1 MLGIIGLLMFLTTT
15 KDWRGKRELSL
26 DDSLHILENPQ
37 SFGDL
42 NVAQN
47 DIMRR
52 GEQCVPMLTL
62 ELARMTNVWAKGY
75 IYNLICILDPITYQ
89 RMTVDYCQTNN
100 PEVGILLV
108 HANRDTLL
116 LGLPAEKLSELTNA
130 VCNAMANQT
139 NRVTKA
145 NMRSFLSELGY

>member
-1 MLGIIGLLMFLTTT
+1 VQHHKYNMNRRSVLIAFFVMLGIIGLLMFLTTT

-75 IYNLICILDPITYQ
+75 IYNLICILDPITY
-89 RMTVDYCQTNN
+89 
-100 PEVGILLV
+100 
-108 HANRDTLL
+108 
-116 LGLPAEKLSELTNA
+116 
-130 VCNAMANQT
+130 
-139 NRVTKA
+139 
-145 NMRSFLSELGY
+145 